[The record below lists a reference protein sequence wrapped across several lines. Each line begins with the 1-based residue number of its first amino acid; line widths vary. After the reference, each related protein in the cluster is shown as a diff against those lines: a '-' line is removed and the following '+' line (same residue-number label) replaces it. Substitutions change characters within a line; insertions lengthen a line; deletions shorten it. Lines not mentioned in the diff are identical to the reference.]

1 MYVDLYYYSCFVRV
15 TIYLKYCLSW
25 RNTPIMN
32 QSINLLFCR
41 FEKLS
46 SSIEKVLNL
55 IATSTAESVVKVR
68 VLLMI

>member
-1 MYVDLYYYSCFVRV
+1 MYVDLYYYSCFIRIM
-15 TIYLKYCLSW
+15 IYLKYCLSL
-25 RNTPIMN
+25 RNTPIN
-32 QSINLLFCR
+32 QSILFCR

-68 VLLMI
+68 VLLVI